1 MVCMTGKESKAERH
15 AQTRA
20 TLLAEARAIFSRQGF
35 AGAGTEAIVRAAQV
49 TRGALYYHFADKRT
63 LFEAVVAEEACLVLE
78 SLLDQSADA
87 EDRFEALAF
96 GCFAYI
102 QACLEPGTR
111 RIYLLDGPAVLGWA
125 RWREIDDRFSGAEL
139 RRRVEELLAD
149 SAYRRD
155 PEIVTLLIGG
165 AIREAVL
172 WLSETDDPDDY
183 ARVEDTLEE
192 MLRSIFAVPEDFD
205 EEPTLKVKVPPP
217 EPAA

>member
-1 MVCMTGKESKAERH
+1 MVCMTDRDSKAERH
-15 AQTRA
+15 ARTRA
-20 TLLAEARAIFSRQGF
+20 TLLVEARAIFSRQGF

-63 LFEAVVAEEACLVLE
+63 LFEAVVAEEAYLVLE

-111 RIYLLDGPAVLGWA
+111 RIYLLDGPAVLGWS
-125 RWREIDDRFSGAEL
+125 RWREIDDHFSGAVL
-139 RRRVEELLAD
+139 RRRVEQLLED
-149 SAYRRD
+149 CGGPRD

-172 WLSETDDPDDY
+172 WLSETDDLDDY
-183 ARVEDTLEE
+183 ARVEDTLDE
-192 MLRSIFAVPEDFD
+192 MLRRIFAVPERFD
-205 EEPTLKVKVPPP
+205 EEPTLKVKMPPSK
-217 EPAA
+217 PAA